1 MLQCTPPMIVE
12 LCVTPGRAML
22 CQSYFADRRVLLLLV
37 VVTLISCGCN
47 QEIEPDAQP
56 AVQQFL
62 HAQELLSNGD
72 QAGALDA
79 FSASIEADPTAWA
92 YVGRSRLYLEQGQD
106 AAAIADCQAGLAL
119 EPANADLQWLL
130 GEAKKPAKERF
141 KGKYK
146 NPPSD
151 SK

>member
-1 MLQCTPPMIVE
+1 
-12 LCVTPGRAML
+12 ML
-22 CQSYFADRRVLLLLV
+22 CPPVPKVCVVLPLLMVLM
-37 VVTLISCGCN
+37 LSACGCN
-47 QEIEPDAQP
+47 GGSEPDAQP

-62 HAQELLSNGD
+62 RAQELLSSGD

-92 YVGRSRLYLEQGQD
+92 YLGRSKLYLEQGQD
-106 AAAIADCQAGLAL
+106 AAAIADCEAGLAL

-130 GEAKKPAKERF
+130 GEAKKPSGERF
-141 KGKYK
+141 KGKFK

-151 SK
+151 LK